1 MHEKLNP
8 PMEKRKKII
17 YTKELK
23 DQVDEVEKDMEI
35 RNIPKIQTNI
45 SFNKD
50 IS

>member
-1 MHEKLNP
+1 
-8 PMEKRKKII
+8 MEKRKKII